1 MKIEVVSGQPG
12 AKINDFFTELLDK
25 NGIYVG
31 DIKQHHFMIYPEYK
45 VANQKV
51 IFDTVRAKVAEYI
64 ANNEDLYILT
74 YSDHV
79 LNAAR
84 VEIKKHKLQNC
95 KCHQILSDGTDEC
108 AWIDEDGHLSHWV
121 DDIFDV
127 WDNALTELLT

>member
-12 AKINDFFTELLDK
+12 AKINDFFTKLLDK

-84 VEIKKHKLQNC
+84 VEIKKHKLQGC